1 MPVEAAFIGVVALLV
16 LFVGLPW
23 LIFHYITKWKTA
35 KVLTG
40 ADEQLLDDLH
50 DTARRLDD
58 RLCSIERIM
67 TAENPEW
74 RSNCLPG
81 GTGTGIGTGIGR
93 ESRLMQDID
102 NLTSRTDRLLKDRK

>member
-1 MPVEAAFIGVVALLV
+1 MPIEAAFTGVVALLV

-35 KVLTG
+35 KTLTG

-50 DTARRLDD
+50 DAARRLDD

-74 RSNCLPG
+74 RQNCLPG
-81 GTGTGIGTGIGR
+81 GDLGR
-93 ESRLMQDID
+93 SSLLQNID
-102 NLTSRTDRLLKDRK
+102 SLTSRTDRLLKDRK

>member
-1 MPVEAAFIGVVALLV
+1 MEDVLIPAIVMGILFIA
-16 LFVGLPW
+16 LPW

-35 KVLTG
+35 KTLTG

-50 DTARRLDD
+50 DAARRLDD

-74 RSNCLPG
+74 RQSCLPVADL
-81 GTGTGIGTGIGR
+81 GR
-93 ESRLMQDID
+93 SSLLQNID
-102 NLTSRTDRLLKDRK
+102 SLTSRTDRLLKDRK

>member
-1 MPVEAAFIGVVALLV
+1 MDGGEFIVGMVAVVSIFIGA
-16 LFVGLPW
+16 PW

-35 KVLTG
+35 KTLTG

-50 DTARRLDD
+50 DAARRLDD

-74 RSNCLPG
+74 RQNCLPG
-81 GTGTGIGTGIGR
+81 ADLGR
-93 ESRLMQDID
+93 SSLLQNID
-102 NLTSRTDRLLKDRK
+102 SLTSRTDRLLKDRK